1 MPRRRLYELPDVDFS
16 ISNSFSDLLT
26 PTVNL
31 AMDYDTVLRDA
42 FEKYIVNTPIESNTI
57 GLQID
62 YLENNNSDNFK
73 SMYIV
78 RRKYNS
84 EEETKFKGTLEQRMI
99 ETPPSFEYEHY
110 INSVDDLNTFQ
121 NEEFSQVMEELSH
134 VYLVYQIVLIEV
146 YNDGP
151 DQRNKISR
159 NGRAYTPF
167 TIPIRLLY
175 RTDLLPERIRV
186 LHQQRFIDTHFWLE
200 PHNQQIGNPNQ
211 LWMVR
216 NITGLPPITSRSWPD
231 QCIICLEED
240 KTGLCRVNC
249 SEGHIFHCKCLQD
262 WRNTKTNAGVVY
274 DFNAATF
281 EGGWNDGCPLCRE
294 LITQVMKTEIP
305 SDFVSSF
312 GKRKNILKQIQ
323 KDINYLQK

>member
-1 MPRRRLYELPDVDFS
+1 MPPRRRLYELPDVDFS

-31 AMDYDTVLRDA
+31 AMDYHTVLRDA

-62 YLENNNSDNFK
+62 YLEHNNSDNFK

-84 EEETKFKGTLEQRMI
+84 EEETKFKGTLEQGMI
-99 ETPPSFEYEHY
+99 ETLPSFEYDDY
-110 INSVDDLNTFQ
+110 VFSVDDLNTFQ

-146 YNDGP
+146 YNDRP

-159 NGRAYTPF
+159 RGWTYSTF

-175 RTDLLPERIRV
+175 RTDLLTERIRI
-186 LHQQRFIDTHFWLE
+186 LHQ
-200 PHNQQIGNPNQ
+200 NQQIGGNPNQ

-274 DFNAATF
+274 DFNDRTF

-312 GKRKNILKQIQ
+312 GKRKNTLKQIQ
-323 KDINYLQK
+323 KDINYLKKLK